1 MLRFWQLVFW
11 ISPALTLVVPSGHFV
26 GPFFMALAGLF
37 YGRQAQRHTPLM
49 DANVVK
55 SWAWLLGGFAVL
67 VVAGVTNGVLRD
79 THLGHFEM
87 YVPFVLFPAVAWLVR
102 AGQWK
107 AEPWLLSVA
116 LGALLA
122 FVFAV
127 YQVFGLNMGRAE
139 GASGSPIPFGN
150 TAIVLGA
157 VALVA
162 GVMFPFE
169 GSRAQWKRA
178 FVLLA
183 GAAGAV
189 ASLLSGSKGGWMSLF
204 IIGVTVAYLATQ
216 HWPAWRR
223 HLSAV
228 AVILAL
234 LCAGLLAPAHVVKD
248 RVESGLKGGWY
259 WMQTGQVIDES
270 VGIRLEIW
278 RLSALMVAEKPW
290 FGHGSLGAHQ
300 RWQELS
306 QQSGASSELE
316 QLLRPG
322 YKYVSSDN
330 ELLGALKGGG
340 VVGALGLFMGY
351 LGVWLAFWR
360 WRNHPDAQIKTL
372 STIGL
377 LLTPMYLEF
386 GLSVAVFG
394 INVFRSV
401 FVMLAISLLALL
413 SVRFVA
419 WRNQQ

>member
-1 MLRFWQLVFW
+1 
-11 ISPALTLVVPSGHFV
+11 
-26 GPFFMALAGLF
+26 
-37 YGRQAQRHTPLM
+37 
-49 DANVVK
+49 
-55 SWAWLLGGFAVL
+55 
-67 VVAGVTNGVLRD
+67 
-79 THLGHFEM
+79 
-87 YVPFVLFPAVAWLVR
+87 
-102 AGQWK
+102 
-107 AEPWLLSVA
+107 
-116 LGALLA
+116 
-122 FVFAV
+122 
-127 YQVFGLNMGRAE
+127 
-139 GASGSPIPFGN
+139 
-150 TAIVLGA
+150 
-157 VALVA
+157 
-162 GVMFPFE
+162 
-169 GSRAQWKRA
+169 
-178 FVLLA
+178 
-183 GAAGAV
+183 
-189 ASLLSGSKGGWMSLF
+189 MSLF

-216 HWPAWRR
+216 HWPTWRR

-228 AVILAL
+228 AVIATLI
-234 LCAGLLAPAHVVKD
+234 CAGLLAPAHVVKD

-259 WMQTGQVIDES
+259 WMQTGQVIEAS
-270 VGIRLEIW
+270 VGIRMEIW
-278 RLSALMVAEKPW
+278 RLSALMIAEKPW

-306 QQSGASSELE
+306 HQSEASLELE

-322 YKYVSSDN
+322 YKFVSSDN

-413 SVRFVA
+413 SVRWVA
-419 WRNQQ
+419 WRSQQ